1 MRKGVLSLGV
11 PEIDTL
17 LGIEVYATET
27 VGVGGV
33 IRESV
38 EDFVVEEVL
47 VDGSKAKIDRSA
59 EKQVLGASMSKQ
71 RYLLCILL
79 KRNWDTFIALR
90 NIAKQLGLSQG
101 QIQIAGIKD
110 AKAVTVQHITLE
122 NCSMEDASKVDVK
135 DIRIRPIGYIH
146 EKLSPYYLLGNQFTI
161 KIKAIK
167 HSESAVT
174 KQIVE
179 TAEAFDEVGGI
190 PNFFGHQRFGT
201 TRPITHLV
209 GKALVKGDF
218 EEAAMLFL
226 AKPSVNEHPSSRNA
240 RAELK
245 STRNFKQA
253 LQNFPRQLRFERI
266 MLHHLVEKP
275 EDFVGAFTRLPVK
288 LQALFVQAY
297 QSYLFNRFLS
307 ERVKSGFFLNK
318 AEVGDY
324 VVNVERSGLPMVN
337 VAKVARTETVAEV
350 NELVKAGRMR
360 VALPL
365 IGMKQ
370 KPSQGAMGQI
380 ERRILE
386 EEVIQTENF
395 RVNKISKISG
405 RGGLRAVLTPVQ
417 SFALRSA
424 SVVTPDQNDSQADL
438 SFMLLRGSYAT
449 VLLREIMKPENPIMT
464 GF

>member
-1 MRKGVLSLGV
+1 LSV
-11 PEIDTL
+11 PEIDRL

-27 VGVGGV
+27 EGVGGV

-38 EDFVVEEVL
+38 EDFRVEEVL
-47 VDGSKAKIDRSA
+47 VDGSKAKIEGSA
-59 EKQVLGASMSKQ
+59 EHQVLGASPSPQ
-71 RYLLCILL
+71 RYLLCVLV

-90 NIAKQLGLSQG
+90 NIAKQLDLSQG

-110 AKAVTVQHITLE
+110 AKAVTAQHITVE
-122 NCSMEDASKVDVK
+122 DCSVEEASKVNVK
-135 DIRIRPIGYIH
+135 DIEIRPVGYVH
-146 EKLSPYYLLGNQFTI
+146 EKLSPYYLLGNHFTI
-161 KIKAIK
+161 RVKTINN
-167 HSESAVT
+167 SESTVA
-174 KQIVE
+174 KRIAE
-179 TAEAFDEVGGI
+179 TASALDAVGGI

-209 GKALVKGDF
+209 GKAILEGAF

-226 AKPSVNEHPSSRNA
+226 AKPSVHEHPESRNA
-240 RAELK
+240 RAELQ
-245 STRNFKQA
+245 STQDFKQA
-253 LQNFPRQLRFERI
+253 LQNFPSQLRFERL
-266 MLHHLVEKP
+266 MLRHLVDKP
-275 EDFVGAFTRLPVK
+275 DDFVGAFTRLPVK

-307 ERVKSGFFLNK
+307 ERVKSGFSLNK
-318 AEVGDY
+318 AEAGDY

-337 VAKVARTETVAEV
+337 AAKVAGAETVAEA
-350 NELVKAGRMR
+350 NALVKAGRMR

-365 IGMKQ
+365 IGIKQ

-386 EEVIQTENF
+386 EEGTRTENF
-395 RVNKISKISG
+395 RVNEISRVSG
-405 RGGLRAVLTPVQ
+405 RGGLRAVLTPVRG
-417 SFALRSA
+417 FKLNGTSA
-424 SVVTPDQNDSQADL
+424 SDQSESQADL

-449 VLLREIMKPENPIMT
+449 VLLREIMKPNNPIKA

>member
-1 MRKGVLSLGV
+1 LSV
-11 PEIDTL
+11 PEIDRL

-27 VGVGGV
+27 EGVSGV

-38 EDFVVEEVL
+38 EDFRVEEVL
-47 VDGSKAKIDRSA
+47 VDGSKAKIEGSA
-59 EKQVLGASMSKQ
+59 EHQVLGASPSPQ
-71 RYLLCILL
+71 RYLLCVLV

-90 NIAKQLGLSQG
+90 NIAKQLDLSQG

-110 AKAVTVQHITLE
+110 AKAVTAQHITVE
-122 NCSMEDASKVDVK
+122 DCSVEEAAKVNVK
-135 DIRIRPIGYIH
+135 DIEIRPVGYVH
-146 EKLSPYYLLGNQFTI
+146 EKLSPYYLLGNHFTI
-161 KIKAIK
+161 RVKTINN
-167 HSESAVT
+167 SESTVA
-174 KQIVE
+174 KRIAE
-179 TAEAFDEVGGI
+179 TASALDAVGGI

-209 GKALVKGDF
+209 GKAILEGAF

-226 AKPSVNEHPSSRNA
+226 AKPSVHEHPESRNA
-240 RAELK
+240 RAELQ
-245 STRNFKQA
+245 STQDFKQA
-253 LQNFPRQLRFERI
+253 LQNFPSQLRFERL
-266 MLHHLVEKP
+266 MLRHLVDKP
-275 EDFVGAFTRLPVK
+275 DDFVGAFTRLPVK

-307 ERVKSGFFLNK
+307 ERVKSGFSLNK
-318 AEVGDY
+318 AEAGDY

-337 VAKVARTETVAEV
+337 AAKVAGAETVAEA
-350 NELVKAGRMR
+350 NALVKAGRMR

-365 IGMKQ
+365 IGIKQ

-386 EEVIQTENF
+386 EEGTRTENF
-395 RVNKISKISG
+395 RVNEISRVSG
-405 RGGLRAVLTPVQ
+405 RGGLRAVLTPVRG
-417 SFALRSA
+417 FKLNGTSA
-424 SVVTPDQNDSQADL
+424 SDQSESQADL

-449 VLLREIMKPENPIMT
+449 VLLREIMKPNNPIKA

>member
-1 MRKGVLSLGV
+1 LSV
-11 PEIDTL
+11 PKIDKL
-17 LGIEVYATET
+17 LGIEVYATDAE
-27 VGVGGV
+27 GVGGV

-47 VDGSKAKIDRSA
+47 VDGSKATIEKA
-59 EKQVLGASMSKQ
+59 EEHRVLGASPSKQ
-71 RYLLCILL
+71 RYLLCVLV

-90 NIAKQLGLSQG
+90 NIAKQLDLSQG

-110 AKAVTVQHITLE
+110 AKAVTAQHITVE
-122 NCSMEDASKVDVK
+122 DCSVEDAAEVNIK
-135 DIRIRPIGYIH
+135 DIEIRPVGYVH
-146 EKLSPYYLLGNQFTI
+146 DKLSSYYLLGNHFTI
-161 KIKAIK
+161 RVKAIE
-167 HSESAVT
+167 HSESTVAKRIAEV
-174 KQIVE
+174 
-179 TAEAFDEVGGI
+179 AEAVDAASGV

-209 GKALVKGDF
+209 GKAILEGDF

-226 AKPSVNEHPSSRNA
+226 AKPSVHEHPSSRNA
-240 RAELK
+240 RIELQ
-245 STRNFKQA
+245 STRDFKQA
-253 LQNFPRQLRFERI
+253 LHDFPRQLRFERM
-266 MLHHLVEKP
+266 MLSLLAEKP
-275 EDFVGAFTRLPVK
+275 DDYAGAFTRLPVK

-307 ERVKSGFFLNK
+307 ERITSGFSLNR
-318 AEVGDY
+318 AETGDY

-337 VAKVARTETVAEV
+337 VAKMTDAETVAEA
-350 NELVKAGRMR
+350 NERVKAGKMR

-365 IGMKQ
+365 IGIKQ
-370 KPSQGAMGQI
+370 KPSQGVMGQI

-386 EEVIQTENF
+386 EEGIRTEKF
-395 RVNKISKISG
+395 RVNEISRISG

-417 SFALRSA
+417 GFKLNDTSA
-424 SVVTPDQNDSQADL
+424 SDNRESQAEL

-449 VLLREIMKPENPIMT
+449 VLLREIMKPENPIKA